1 MGSWSERQEVKK
13 EVKEKEK
20 ISRETLGKLFFSA
33 SIILY
38 IKYLFYIQKQF
49 AYNLHNK
56 YPHEHLHNHFC
67 GS

>member
-1 MGSWSERQEVKK
+1 MLQFSEFPEQQQFQK
-13 EVKEKEK
+13 
-20 ISRETLGKLFFSA
+20 LGKLFFSA